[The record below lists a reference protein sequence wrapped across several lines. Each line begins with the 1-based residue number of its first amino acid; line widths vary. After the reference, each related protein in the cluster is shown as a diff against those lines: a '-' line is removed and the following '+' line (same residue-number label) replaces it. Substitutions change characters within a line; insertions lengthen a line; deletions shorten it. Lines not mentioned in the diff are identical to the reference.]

1 MVRAAR
7 LLACRLAELTHSKEL
22 PVKRRFTPCRRP
34 APVAVLTAASA
45 LWLACQSPAS
55 SPDDTAE
62 ARQAASKPAPVTP
75 GPRPIIDALSVE
87 LLKTPLPD
95 ANARLLATV
104 SPASATVIAA
114 GGFLIQPDAADP
126 KRDVAMRDDGKGA
139 DDTAGDLV
147 FSGYLTWDFNEL
159 LRQNNRVTQL
169 GGGKAAEVTTFN
181 GRVAG
186 TKGTAPI
193 VDPKQ
198 IVPGKPIAIDPV
210 GIALAISVPHS
221 LIINDPGVVGDPV
234 RTFDRCSGS
243 GTPMGP
249 WTFGHLFSEM
259 INQPLTGVDPNVA
272 ALKWLDT
279 WNHNQELHF
288 NSALPRN
295 VNPFIQ
301 EWQNR
306 SGTKVPKLELAPFQ
320 LVAIVNRMDLHESVG
335 YSEGNAGE
343 LRFVFALEDANCNPL
358 PMLVIFEYG
367 NLPQKCD
374 PITDLAVRWVDLA
387 NHPLGSPAYNAL
399 LQGLTDEVVTANAAP
414 LKVNRS
420 ALNQLRTNDF
430 VFDRPWQL
438 REFILHKSGLL
449 VPETV
454 KRTPDE
460 DHEDI
465 PAMRAGLAF
474 AIDNNLPS
482 IWPNP
487 PASMPNM
494 LTGSFDPLEFPAGF
508 FIRAMASDI
517 PHPGFCFTPPLSGN
531 AAISGFDARFEYS
544 SNTCSGC
551 HGGDLNSSGNFTH
564 IDEHGNLSAFL
575 SGPMTAPDCTF
586 PSFTRDFD
594 EPTRRAQV
602 LDALATNSCV
612 RLAALSETKAE
623 H

>member
-1 MVRAAR
+1 MSRR
-7 LLACRLAELTHSKEL
+7 PTPLRRLA
-22 PVKRRFTPCRRP
+22 V
-34 APVAVLTAASA
+34 ASA
-45 LWLACQSPAS
+45 ALAFAS
-55 SPDDTAE
+55 AAGFACSSSSLSDGAE
-62 ARQAASKPAPVTP
+62 AATQQQAATAKPGKPFE
-75 GPRPIIDALSVE
+75 RPQIDALHVE
-87 LLKTPLPD
+87 PLPSPING

-104 SPASATVIAA
+104 SKSSTGVIAN
-114 GGFLIQPDAADP
+114 GSFTIQPDPADP
-126 KRDVAMRDDGKGA
+126 KRDVVMTDDGRGA
-139 DDTAGDLV
+139 DDKAGDLV
-147 FSGYLTWDFNEL
+147 FSGLLAYDFAELT
-159 LRQNNRVTQL
+159 RQNDKLTRL
-169 GGGKAAEVTTFN
+169 GGTGNVTVTTFD
-181 GRVAG
+181 GRMVGATDAAKFVD
-186 TKGTAPI
+186 TKQIKPGTAVDITPI
-193 VDPKQ
+193 GV
-198 IVPGKPIAIDPV
+198 A
-210 GIALAISVPHS
+210 AAISVEHS
-221 LIINDPGVVGDPV
+221 LIVNHPGVVTDPV
-234 RTFDRCSGS
+234 RTFNRCTGK
-243 GTPMGP
+243 GTPMGA

-259 INQPLTGVDPNVA
+259 INQPMTGVDPRSA

-295 VNPFIQ
+295 VQPFIN

-306 SGTKVPKLELAPFQ
+306 SGSKLPKMALAPFQ

-367 NLPQKCD
+367 NLPVKCD
-374 PITDLAVRWVDLA
+374 DIGQLAVRWVDLA
-387 NHPLGSPAYNAL
+387 NHPVGSPAYNAL

-414 LKVNRS
+414 AKINGS

-430 VFDRPWQL
+430 IFDRPWQL

-454 KRTPDE
+454 KRTPDV
-460 DHEDI
+460 DHENV
-465 PAMRAGLAF
+465 PFMRSGLGF
-474 AIDNNLPS
+474 AIDSNLPT

-494 LTGSFDPLEFPAGF
+494 LTGSFDPIEFPSGF

-517 PHPGFCFTPPLSGN
+517 PHTGFCFTPKLSGN

-544 SNTCSGC
+544 SNTCAGC
-551 HGGDLNSSGNFTH
+551 HGGDLNAGGNFTH
-564 IDEHGNLSAFL
+564 IDEHGNLSPFL
-575 SGPMTAPDCTF
+575 SGPMTANDCTN
-586 PSFTRDFD
+586 PVFTRDFD
-594 EPTRRAQV
+594 EPKRRAQV

-612 RLAALSETKAE
+612 RLAAMGETKAE